1 MRELIV
7 SLADLALIAGIV
19 WCAVGLKRELTK

>member
-7 SLADLALIAGIV
+7 SQF
-19 WCAVGLKRELTK
+19 